1 MTTQETELKTIASHL
16 LAGMLA
22 NPHIYTMVS
31 EEEAR
36 GQQEQILLS
45 NAIMMAEKLISRVE
59 HSYKNQP
66 K

>member
-1 MTTQETELKTIASHL
+1 MTARTELKSIASQL

-22 NPHIYTMVS
+22 NPHIYTMIS

-45 NAIMMAEKLISRVE
+45 NAILMAEKLIERIE
-59 HSYKNQP
+59 QAYGET
-66 K
+66 